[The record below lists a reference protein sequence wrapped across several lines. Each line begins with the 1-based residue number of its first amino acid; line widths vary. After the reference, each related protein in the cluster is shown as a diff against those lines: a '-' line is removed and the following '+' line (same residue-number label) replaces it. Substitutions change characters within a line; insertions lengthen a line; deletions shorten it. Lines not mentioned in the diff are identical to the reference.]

1 MAKKSFVFYE
11 NWGIL
16 LSNLNDADAGVLI
29 KAICAYQ
36 HGECVEI
43 ENETLN
49 AIFQSWI
56 PRMDED
62 AQAYDDVLEK
72 RKAASHSR
80 KSMKKNQ
87 MISHDKKNHQMIS
100 NDDHMISHDDQMISN
115 DDHMKCDTVTVTD
128 TVTDNAS
135 ALDISGA
142 RDVQNPEQTVIDAYN
157 ETCKDFPQAQN
168 NERISGLIRER
179 LAFQNME
186 MVLQAFKKAAA
197 SDFLTRSRFCDLEWI
212 LRIDNFKKILDGR
225 YDNGERASPRIRHV
239 QQNFDNTDVDYDAL
253 AAGKVAERLR
263 HG

>member
-1 MAKKSFVFYE
+1 MAKKSFVFYD

-16 LSNLNDADAGVLI
+16 LSNLNDADAGILI

-62 AQAYDDVLEK
+62 AQAYDDVREK
-72 RKAASHSR
+72 RRAAAFQKYNKEKEDTN
-80 KSMKKNQ
+80 KSMQ
-87 MISHDKKNHQMIS
+87 MDANASKCMQM
-100 NDDHMISHDDQMISN
+100 DYVTDTDT
-115 DDHMKCDTVTVTD
+115 DTV

-135 ALDISGA
+135 ALDKSGA

-157 ETCKDFPQAQN
+157 ETCKDFPYAQN

-197 SDFLTRSRFCDLEWI
+197 SDFLARSRFCDLEWI

-225 YDNGERASPRIRHV
+225 YDNGERASPRPRRV
-239 QQNFDNTDVDYDAL
+239 QNFDNTDVDYDAL

>member
-1 MAKKSFVFYE
+1 MAKKSFVFYD

-62 AQAYDDVLEK
+62 AQAYDDVREK
-72 RKAASHSR
+72 RRAAAFQKYNKEKEDTN
-80 KSMKKNQ
+80 KSMQ
-87 MISHDKKNHQMIS
+87 MDANASKSMQMDANAS
-100 NDDHMISHDDQMISN
+100 KCMQM
-115 DDHMKCDTVTVTD
+115 DYVTDTVTDTVTV

-135 ALDISGA
+135 ALDKSGA

-179 LAFQNME
+179 LAFQDME

-225 YDNGERASPRIRHV
+225 YDNGERASPRPRRV
-239 QQNFDNTDVDYDAL
+239 QNFDNTDVDYDAL

>member
-1 MAKKSFVFYE
+1 MAKKSFVFYD

-16 LSNLNDADAGVLI
+16 LSNLNDADAGILI

-36 HGECVEI
+36 HGECVEL

-62 AQAYDDVLEK
+62 AQAYDDVREK
-72 RKAASHSR
+72 RRAAAFQKYNKEKEDTN
-80 KSMKKNQ
+80 KSKQVDANASKCMQ
-87 MISHDKKNHQMIS
+87 MDYVT
-100 NDDHMISHDDQMISN
+100 
-115 DDHMKCDTVTVTD
+115 DTVTDTV

-135 ALDISGA
+135 ALDKSGA

-179 LAFQNME
+179 LAFQDME

-225 YDNGERASPRIRHV
+225 YDNGERASPRPRRV
-239 QQNFDNTDVDYDAL
+239 QNFDNTDVDYDAL

>member
-1 MAKKSFVFYE
+1 MAKKSIVFYD

-16 LSNLNDADAGVLI
+16 LSNLNDADAGILI

-62 AQAYDDVLEK
+62 AQAYDDVREK
-72 RKAASHSR
+72 RRAAAFQKYNKEKEDTN
-80 KSMKKNQ
+80 KSMQ
-87 MISHDKKNHQMIS
+87 MDANASKCMQM
-100 NDDHMISHDDQMISN
+100 DYVTDTDT
-115 DDHMKCDTVTVTD
+115 DTV

-135 ALDISGA
+135 ALDKSGA

-157 ETCKDFPQAQN
+157 ETCKDFPYAQN

-197 SDFLTRSRFCDLEWI
+197 SDFLARSRFCDLEWI

-225 YDNGERASPRIRHV
+225 YDNGERASPRPRRV
-239 QQNFDNTDVDYDAL
+239 QNFDNTDVDYDAL

>member
-16 LSNLNDADAGVLI
+16 LSNLNDTDAGILI

-62 AQAYDDVLEK
+62 AQAYDDVREK
-72 RKAASHSR
+72 RRAAAFQKYNKEKEDTN
-80 KSMKKNQ
+80 KSMQ
-87 MISHDKKNHQMIS
+87 MDANASKSMQMDA
-100 NDDHMISHDDQMISN
+100 NACKCMQM
-115 DDHMKCDTVTVTD
+115 DYVTDTVTDTV

-157 ETCKDFPQAQN
+157 ETCKDFPHAQN

-179 LAFQNME
+179 LAFQDME

-197 SDFLTRSRFCDLEWI
+197 SDFLARSRFCDLEWI

-225 YDNGERASPRIRHV
+225 YDNGERASPRPRRV
-239 QQNFDNTDVDYDAL
+239 QNFDNTDVDYDAL